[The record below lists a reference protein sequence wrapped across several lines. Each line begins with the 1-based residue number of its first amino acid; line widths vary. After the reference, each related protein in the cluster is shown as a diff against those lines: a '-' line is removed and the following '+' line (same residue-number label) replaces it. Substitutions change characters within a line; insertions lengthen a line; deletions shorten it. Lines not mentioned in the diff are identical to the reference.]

1 VQPVGVS
8 RRPRRGYHSRMAKP
22 STKSPSRPSALVRAE
37 HGGAPV
43 RLNAAEKKV
52 FSEALRLGAD
62 LADEVEAKVSAY
74 GRWLLEAVFDSDA
87 AAALDDRTKN
97 PVWQEL
103 VRRAGGP
110 TLRIGRRMLFIAVR
124 LAAYDKRI
132 TDQTWRGLDAGRK
145 ELLLPLRE
153 DRRLRDA
160 AQHVTKF
167 NLTQTKT
174 SAYVSELLAE
184 SGDAPPNV
192 RLTAPLLMGR
202 MKKMHESL
210 SGAAVLRKV
219 RALQVELEVA
229 ERKALAREIDKV
241 RDVLTAIAREVRGR

>member
-1 VQPVGVS
+1 MNPGF
-8 RRPRRGYHSRMAKP
+8 PRRRRAPYAGRNMPKRP
-22 STKSPSRPSALVRAE
+22 KKSPSRPSALVRAE

-43 RLNAAEKKV
+43 HLSADEKKV
-52 FSEALRLGAD
+52 FGEALRLGAD

-74 GRWLLEAVFDSDA
+74 GRWLLEAVFGNDA
-87 AAALDDRTKN
+87 GAALDEKTKN

-110 TLRIGRRMLFIAVR
+110 TLRIGRRMLYIAVR

-132 TDQTWRGLDAGRK
+132 TDQTWRGLDSGRK

-174 SAYVSELLAE
+174 SAYVSELLTATGE
-184 SGDAPPNV
+184 APNV

-202 MKKMHESL
+202 MKKIRESL
-210 SGAAVLRKV
+210 GGAAILRRV
-219 RALQVELEVA
+219 RAIQANLDA
-229 ERKALAREIDKV
+229 PERQALAGEIDKV
-241 RDVLTAIAREVRGR
+241 REVLTALAREVRGR

>member
-1 VQPVGVS
+1 MPK
-8 RRPRRGYHSRMAKP
+8 R
-22 STKSPSRPSALVRAE
+22 STKTPARPSALVRAE

-43 RLNAAEKKV
+43 HLKASEKKV

-74 GRWLLEAVFDSDA
+74 GRWLLEAVFANDA
-87 AAALDDRTKN
+87 AAALDEKSKN
-97 PVWQEL
+97 PIWQEL

-110 TLRIGRRMLFIAVR
+110 TLRIGKGMLYIAVR

-132 TDQTWRGLDAGRK
+132 TDQTWRGLDSGRK
-145 ELLLPLRE
+145 ELLLPLRV

-174 SAYVSELLAE
+174 RAYVSELLAE
-184 SGDAPPNV
+184 TGAAPSI
-192 RLTAPLLMGR
+192 RLTAPVLLGR
-202 MKKMHESL
+202 MKKIRENL
-210 SGAAVLRKV
+210 GGAAVLKKV
-219 RALQVELEVA
+219 RALQVGLDA
-229 ERKALAREIDKV
+229 SERQALAGEIDKV
-241 RDVLTAIAREVRGR
+241 REVLSAIAREVRGK

>member
-1 VQPVGVS
+1 
-8 RRPRRGYHSRMAKP
+8 MAKKR
-22 STKSPSRPSALVRAE
+22 TKTSRPRPSALVRAE

-43 RLNAAEKKV
+43 HLSVAEREV
-52 FSEALRLGAD
+52 FGEALRMGAD
-62 LADEVEAKVSAY
+62 LADEVEAKVSAF
-74 GRWLLEAVFDSDA
+74 GRWLLHAVFANDA
-87 AAALDDRTKN
+87 AAALDDKTKN

-110 TLRIGRRMLFIAVR
+110 TLRVSKHMLYVAVR

-132 TDQTWRGLDAGRK
+132 TDQTWRGLDTGRK

-174 SAYVSELLAE
+174 TAYVSELLAE
-184 SGDAPPNV
+184 GGEAPQV
-192 RLTAPLLMGR
+192 RLTAPVLMRR
-202 MKKMHESL
+202 MAKIREAL
-210 SGAAVLRKV
+210 GGAAVLKKV
-219 RALQVELEVA
+219 RALHGEMDPK
-229 ERKALAREIDKV
+229 ERQALAGEIDKV
-241 RDVLTAIAREVRGR
+241 REVLSAIAREVRGR

>member
-1 VQPVGVS
+1 MPK
-8 RRPRRGYHSRMAKP
+8 RT
-22 STKSPSRPSALVRAE
+22 TKSPSRPSALVRAQ
-37 HGGAPV
+37 HDGPPV
-43 RLNAAEKKV
+43 HLSAGEKKV
-52 FSEALRLGAD
+52 FAEALRLGAD

-74 GRWLLEAVFDSDA
+74 GRWLLEAVFANDA
-87 AAALDDRTKN
+87 AAALDDKTKN

-110 TLRIGRRMLFIAVR
+110 TLRIGRRMLYIAVR

-132 TDQTWRGLDAGRK
+132 TDQTWRGLDSGRK

-153 DRRLRDA
+153 DRRLREA

-184 SGDAPPNV
+184 TGEAPTI
-192 RLTAPLLMGR
+192 RLTAPLLIGR
-202 MKKMHESL
+202 MKKIRESL
-210 SGAAVLRKV
+210 GGAAVLRKV
-219 RALQVELEVA
+219 RALQADLEA
-229 ERKALAREIDKV
+229 SERQALAGEIEKV
-241 RDVLTAIAREVRGR
+241 REVLTAIAKEVRGR

>member
-1 VQPVGVS
+1 
-8 RRPRRGYHSRMAKP
+8 MAKR
-22 STKSPSRPSALVRAE
+22 STPTKAPARPSALVRAE

-43 RLNAAEKKV
+43 HLSASEKKV
-52 FSEALRLGAD
+52 LGEALRLGAD

-74 GRWLLEAVFDSDA
+74 GRWLVEAVFGDVA
-87 AAALDDRTKN
+87 AAALDEKTKN
-97 PVWQEL
+97 PIWQEL

-110 TLRIGRRMLFIAVR
+110 TLRIGKTMLYIAVR

-132 TDQTWRGLDAGRK
+132 TDQTWRGLDSGRK

-160 AQHVTKF
+160 AQHVTRF

-174 SAYVSELLAE
+174 RAYVSELLAE
-184 SGDAPPNV
+184 AGDAPSV

-202 MKKMHESL
+202 MKKLRESL
-210 SGAAVLRKV
+210 GGVAVLKKV
-219 RALQVELEVA
+219 RALQVDLDA
-229 ERKALAREIDKV
+229 SERQALAGEIDKV
-241 RDVLTAIAREVRGR
+241 REVLTAIAREVRGR

>member
-1 VQPVGVS
+1 
-8 RRPRRGYHSRMAKP
+8 MLKP
-22 STKSPSRPSALVRAE
+22 SKKLPSRPSALVRAE

-74 GRWLLEAVFDSDA
+74 GRWLLEVVFADDA

-97 PVWQEL
+97 PVWLEL

-174 SAYVSELLAE
+174 TAYVSELLAE
-184 SGDAPPNV
+184 TGEAPSV
-192 RLTAPLLMGR
+192 RLTAPLLIGR
-202 MKKMHESL
+202 MKKIHESL
-210 SGAAVLRKV
+210 GGAAVLRKV
-219 RALQVELEVA
+219 RALHADLDGA
-229 ERKALAREIDKV
+229 ERKALAGEVEKV
-241 RDVLTAIAREVRGR
+241 RDVLTVIAREVRGR

>member
-1 VQPVGVS
+1 
-8 RRPRRGYHSRMAKP
+8 MAKP
-22 STKSPSRPSALVRAE
+22 ATKSLPRPSALVRAE

-43 RLNAAEKKV
+43 RLTAAEKKV
-52 FSEALRLGAD
+52 FTEALRLGAD

-74 GRWLLEAVFDSDA
+74 GRWLLEAVFESDA
-87 AAALDDRTKN
+87 AAALDDKTKN
-97 PVWQEL
+97 PIWQEL

-174 SAYVSELLAE
+174 TAYVSELLAE
-184 SGDAPPNV
+184 TGAAPDI
-192 RLTAPLLMGR
+192 RLTAPLLVGR
-202 MKKMHESL
+202 MKKIHESL
-210 SGAAVLRKV
+210 AGAAVLRKV
-219 RALQVELEVA
+219 RALHADLDAAQ
-229 ERKALAREIDKV
+229 RKALAGEVEKV